1 MMQIVEYI
9 MTKPNILLIVV
20 DSLRSDKCY
29 SQKKSSVTPTIDM
42 LIKNGVYF
50 EQAISSAA
58 STILS
63 IGSLLTGLYPF
74 RIGLGGTAYQKL
86 DPKITNLV
94 KILKGNEYTTY
105 ATAPSVA
112 DDFGLICDFQN
123 PDSSY
128 DNYFS
133 LFSGLG
139 EEILDKI
146 KNKKLKAPWFF
157 YIHLFD
163 LHTPVIVPSH
173 FNDKKY
179 GTSQYERMIS
189 AIDDWLSQILEYI
202 DTKNT
207 IIILTADHG
216 EYVPVLNTK
225 NGLIS
230 LESSDTE
237 KNLWKLG
244 NKIPKDLFPIKRK
257 MGSLIRSSRNKLKSS
272 KINNENLSAYEKRV
286 LFDSRMSTGH
296 RMFDDLL
303 RIPLILTGPKIPSNV
318 LIPNMIRQ
326 VDIFPTILNLI
337 SMPTPN
343 DIDGKNLIPLIED
356 QDTEELISHIESPP
370 LIGNPSMKYIGIRTS
385 KYKFIQ
391 NIHDDKKSYE
401 LYNLQNDPLEEKNIA
416 STNNEQIEQ
425 LKKSLQIIRSKKAL
439 NQNVEYD
446 DDEKRRIEKVLK
458 KLGYT

>member
-1 MMQIVEYI
+1 MQ
-9 MTKPNILLIVV
+9 KPNILLIVI
-20 DSLRSDKCY
+20 DSLRSDKCFGA
-29 SQKKSSVTPTIDM
+29 KKSSITPTIDN
-42 LIKNGVYF
+42 LIQNGAYF

-74 RIGLGGTAYQKL
+74 RIGLGGSTYQKF

-94 KILKGNEYTTY
+94 KILKNNGYTAY

-112 DDFGLICDFQN
+112 DDFGLVCDFQN

-139 EEILDKI
+139 DEILDKI
-146 KNKKLKAPWFF
+146 KNKKLKDPWFF
-157 YIHLFD
+157 YIHVSD
-163 LHTPVIVPSH
+163 LHSPVIVPPR

-179 GTSQYERMIS
+179 GISQYERMVS
-189 AIDDWLSQILEYI
+189 AIDDWLSQILGHI

-207 IIILTADHG
+207 IVILTADHG

-244 NKIPKDLFPIKRK
+244 NKIPKNLFPIKRK
-257 MGSLIRSSRNKLKSS
+257 MGSLIRSSRKKLKSS
-272 KINNENLSAYEKRV
+272 KINDENLSVYEKRV
-286 LFDSRMSTGH
+286 LFNSRMSTGH

-303 RIPLILTGPKIPSNV
+303 RVPLILTGPKIPNNV
-318 LIPNMIRQ
+318 LITNMIRQ
-326 VDIFPTILNLI
+326 VDIFPTILDLI
-337 SMPTPN
+337 SIPVPN
-343 DIDGKNLIPLIED
+343 DIDGKNLLPLIEG
-356 QDTEELISHIESPP
+356 QDTEELISYIESPP
-370 LIGNPSMKYIGIRTS
+370 LVENPSMKYIGIRTS

-391 NIHDDKKSYE
+391 NIHDDKQSYE
-401 LYNLQNDPLEEKNIA
+401 LYNLQNDPLEEKNITTT
-416 STNNEQIEQ
+416 SSKQIEQ
-425 LKKSLQIIRSKKAL
+425 LKKSLHTIRNKKSL
-439 NQNVEYD
+439 SHNVEYD
-446 DDEKRRIEKVLK
+446 DNEKRRIKNVLK
-458 KLGYT
+458 KLGYV

>member
-1 MMQIVEYI
+1 VQ
-9 MTKPNILLIVV
+9 KPNILLIVI
-20 DSLRSDKCY
+20 DSLRSDKCFGA
-29 SQKKSSVTPTIDM
+29 KKSSITPTIDN
-42 LIKNGVYF
+42 LIQNGAYF

-74 RIGLGGTAYQKL
+74 RIGLGGPAYQKF

-94 KILKGNEYTTY
+94 KILNDNGYTTY
-105 ATAPSVA
+105 ATAPEIA

-139 EEILDKI
+139 DEILDKI
-146 KNKKLKAPWFF
+146 KNKKLKDPWFF
-157 YIHLFD
+157 YIHVSD
-163 LHTPVIVPSH
+163 LHSPVIVPPR

-179 GTSQYERMIS
+179 GRSQYERMVS
-189 AIDDWLSQILEYI
+189 AIDDWLSQILGHI

-207 IIILTADHG
+207 TIALTADHG

-244 NKIPKDLFPIKRK
+244 NKIPKNLFPVKRK

-272 KINNENLSAYEKRV
+272 KINDKNLSVYEKRV
-286 LFDSRMSTGH
+286 LFDSRMSVGH

-303 RIPLILTGPKIPSNV
+303 RIPLILTGPKIPNNV
-318 LIPNMIRQ
+318 LISNMVRQ
-326 VDIFPTILNLI
+326 VDIFPTILDLI
-337 SMPTPN
+337 SIPVPN
-343 DIDGKNLIPLIED
+343 DIDGKNLLPLIEG
-356 QDTEELISHIESPP
+356 QDTEELISYIESPP
-370 LIGNPSMKYIGIRTS
+370 LVENPSMKYIGIRTS

-391 NIHDDKKSYE
+391 NIHGDKQSYE
-401 LYNLQNDPLEEKNIA
+401 LYNLQNDPLEEKNIITT
-416 STNNEQIEQ
+416 SSKQIEQ
-425 LKKSLQIIRSKKAL
+425 LKKSLHTIRNKKSL
-439 NQNVEYD
+439 SQNVEYD
-446 DDEKRRIEKVLK
+446 DNEKRKIENVLK
-458 KLGYT
+458 KLGYV

>member
-1 MMQIVEYI
+1 MQ
-9 MTKPNILLIVV
+9 KPNILLIVI
-20 DSLRSDKCY
+20 DSLRSDKCFGA
-29 SQKKSSVTPTIDM
+29 KKSSITPTIDN
-42 LIKNGVYF
+42 LIQNGAYF

-74 RIGLGGTAYQKL
+74 RIGLGGPAYQKF

-94 KILKGNEYTTY
+94 KILNDNGYTTY
-105 ATAPSVA
+105 ATAPEIA

-139 EEILDKI
+139 DEILDKF
-146 KNKKLKAPWFF
+146 KNKKLKDPWFF

-163 LHTPVIVPSH
+163 LHTPVIVPPH

-179 GTSQYERMIS
+179 GRSQYERMVS
-189 AIDDWLSQILEYI
+189 AIDDWLSQILGHI

-207 IIILTADHG
+207 TIILTADHG

-244 NKIPKDLFPIKRK
+244 NKIPKNLFPVKRK
-257 MGSLIRSSRNKLKSS
+257 IGSLIRSSRNKLKSS
-272 KINNENLSAYEKRV
+272 KINDKNLSVYEKRV
-286 LFDSRMSTGH
+286 LFDSRMSVGH

-303 RIPLILTGPKIPSNV
+303 RIPLILTGPKIPNNV
-318 LIPNMIRQ
+318 LISNMIRQ
-326 VDIFPTILNLI
+326 VDIFPTILDLI
-337 SMPTPN
+337 SIPVPN
-343 DIDGKNLIPLIED
+343 DIDGKNLLPLIEG
-356 QDTEELISHIESPP
+356 QDTEELISYIESPP
-370 LIGNPSMKYIGIRTS
+370 LVENPSMKYIGIRTS

-391 NIHDDKKSYE
+391 NIHDDKQSYE
-401 LYNLQNDPLEEKNIA
+401 LYDLQNDPLEEKNIITT
-416 STNNEQIEQ
+416 SSKQIKQ
-425 LKKSLQIIRSKKAL
+425 LKKSLRTIRNKKSL
-439 NQNVEYD
+439 SQNVEYD
-446 DDEKRRIEKVLK
+446 DNEKRKIENVLK
-458 KLGYT
+458 KLGYV

>member
-1 MMQIVEYI
+1 MQ
-9 MTKPNILLIVV
+9 KPNILLIVI
-20 DSLRSDKCY
+20 DSLRSDKCFGA
-29 SQKKSSVTPTIDM
+29 KKSSITPTIDN
-42 LIKNGVYF
+42 LIQNGAYF

-74 RIGLGGTAYQKL
+74 RIGLGGPAYQKF

-94 KILKGNEYTTY
+94 KILNDNGYTTY
-105 ATAPSVA
+105 ATAPEIA

-139 EEILDKI
+139 DEILDKF
-146 KNKKLKAPWFF
+146 KNKKLKDPWFF
-157 YIHLFD
+157 YIHVSD
-163 LHTPVIVPSH
+163 LHSPVIVPPR

-179 GTSQYERMIS
+179 GISQYERMVS
-189 AIDDWLSQILEYI
+189 AIDDWLSQILGHI

-207 IIILTADHG
+207 TIVLTADHG

-237 KNLWKLG
+237 KNLWKFG
-244 NKIPKDLFPIKRK
+244 NKIPKNLFPVKRK
-257 MGSLIRSSRNKLKSS
+257 IGSLIRSSRNKLKSS
-272 KINNENLSAYEKRV
+272 KINDKNLSVYEKRV
-286 LFDSRMSTGH
+286 LFDSRMSVGH

-303 RIPLILTGPKIPSNV
+303 RIPLILTGPKIPNNV
-318 LIPNMIRQ
+318 LISNMIRQ

-337 SMPTPN
+337 SIPVPN
-343 DIDGKNLIPLIED
+343 DIDGKNLLPLIEG
-356 QDTEELISHIESPP
+356 QDTEELISYIESPP
-370 LIGNPSMKYIGIRTS
+370 LVENPSMKYIGIRTS

-391 NIHDDKKSYE
+391 NIHDDKQSYE
-401 LYNLQNDPLEEKNIA
+401 LYDLQNDPMEEKNIITT
-416 STNNEQIEQ
+416 SSKQIEQ
-425 LKKSLQIIRSKKAL
+425 LKKSLRTMRNKKSL
-439 NQNVEYD
+439 SQNVEFND
-446 DDEKRRIEKVLK
+446 NEKRRVENVLK
-458 KLGYT
+458 KLGYMKKDDML

>member
-1 MMQIVEYI
+1 MQ
-9 MTKPNILLIVV
+9 KPNILLIVI
-20 DSLRSDKCY
+20 DSLRSDKCFGA
-29 SQKKSSVTPTIDM
+29 KKSSITPTIDN
-42 LIKNGVYF
+42 LIQNGAYF

-74 RIGLGGTAYQKL
+74 RIGLGGSTYQKF

-94 KILKGNEYTTY
+94 KILKNNGYTAY

-112 DDFGLICDFQN
+112 DDFGLVCDFQN

-139 EEILDKI
+139 DEILDKI
-146 KNKKLKAPWFF
+146 KNKKLKDPWFF
-157 YIHLFD
+157 YMHLFD
-163 LHTPVIVPSH
+163 LHTPVIVPPH

-179 GTSQYERMIS
+179 GTSQYERMVS
-189 AIDDWLSQILEYI
+189 AIDDWLSQILGHI

-207 IIILTADHG
+207 IVILTADHG

-244 NKIPKDLFPIKRK
+244 NKIPKNLFPIKRK
-257 MGSLIRSSRNKLKSS
+257 MGSLIRSSRKKLKSS
-272 KINNENLSAYEKRV
+272 KINDENLSVYEKRV
-286 LFDSRMSTGH
+286 LFNSRMSTGH

-303 RIPLILTGPKIPSNV
+303 RVPLILTGPKIPNNV
-318 LIPNMIRQ
+318 LITNMIRQ
-326 VDIFPTILNLI
+326 VDIFPTILDLI
-337 SMPTPN
+337 SIPVPN
-343 DIDGKNLIPLIED
+343 DIDGKNLLPLIEG
-356 QDTEELISHIESPP
+356 QDTEELISYIESPP
-370 LIGNPSMKYIGIRTS
+370 LVENPSMKYIGIRTS

-391 NIHDDKKSYE
+391 NIHGDKQSYE
-401 LYNLQNDPLEEKNIA
+401 LYNLQNDPLEEKNIITT
-416 STNNEQIEQ
+416 SSKQIEQ
-425 LKKSLQIIRSKKAL
+425 LKKSLHTIRNKKSL
-439 NQNVEYD
+439 SQNVEYD
-446 DDEKRRIEKVLK
+446 DNEKRKIENVLK
-458 KLGYT
+458 KLGYV

>member
-1 MMQIVEYI
+1 VQ
-9 MTKPNILLIVV
+9 KPNILLIVI
-20 DSLRSDKCY
+20 DSLRSDKCFGA
-29 SQKKSSVTPTIDM
+29 KKSSITPTIDN
-42 LIKNGVYF
+42 LIQNGAYF

-74 RIGLGGTAYQKL
+74 RIGLGGSTYQKF

-94 KILKGNEYTTY
+94 KILKNNGYTAY

-112 DDFGLICDFQN
+112 DDFGLVCDFQN

-139 EEILDKI
+139 DEILDKI
-146 KNKKLKAPWFF
+146 KNKKLKDPWFF
-157 YIHLFD
+157 YIHVSD
-163 LHTPVIVPSH
+163 LHSPVIVPPR

-179 GTSQYERMIS
+179 GISQYERMVS
-189 AIDDWLSQILEYI
+189 AIDDWLSQILGYI

-207 IIILTADHG
+207 TIILTADHG

-244 NKIPKDLFPIKRK
+244 NKIPKNLFPVKRK
-257 MGSLIRSSRNKLKSS
+257 IGSLIRSSRNKLKSS
-272 KINNENLSAYEKRV
+272 KINDKNLSVYEKRV
-286 LFDSRMSTGH
+286 LFDSRMSVGH

-303 RIPLILTGPKIPSNV
+303 RIPLILTGPKIPNNV
-318 LIPNMIRQ
+318 LISNMIRQ
-326 VDIFPTILNLI
+326 VDIFPTILDLI
-337 SMPTPN
+337 SIPVPN
-343 DIDGKNLIPLIED
+343 DIDGKNLLPLIEG

-370 LIGNPSMKYIGIRTS
+370 PLVENPSMKYIGIRTS

-391 NIHDDKKSYE
+391 NIHDDKQSYE
-401 LYNLQNDPLEEKNIA
+401 LYDLQNDPMEEKNIITT
-416 STNNEQIEQ
+416 SSKQIEQ
-425 LKKSLQIIRSKKAL
+425 LKKSLRTMRNKKSL
-439 NQNVEYD
+439 SQNVEFD
-446 DDEKRRIEKVLK
+446 DNEKRRVENVLK
-458 KLGYT
+458 KLGYMKKDDML

>member
-1 MMQIVEYI
+1 MQ
-9 MTKPNILLIVV
+9 KPNILLIVI
-20 DSLRSDKCY
+20 DSLRSDKCFGA
-29 SQKKSSVTPTIDM
+29 KKSSITPTIDN
-42 LIKNGVYF
+42 LIQNGAYF

-74 RIGLGGTAYQKL
+74 RIGLGGPTYQKF
-86 DPKITNLV
+86 DPKNTNLV
-94 KILKGNEYTTY
+94 KILNDNGYTTY
-105 ATAPSVA
+105 ATAPEIA

-139 EEILDKI
+139 DEILDKI
-146 KNKKLKAPWFF
+146 KNKKLKDPWFF

-163 LHTPVIVPSH
+163 LHTPVIVPPH

-179 GTSQYERMIS
+179 GTSQYERMVS
-189 AIDDWLSQILEYI
+189 AIDDWLSQMLGHI

-244 NKIPKDLFPIKRK
+244 NKIPKNLFPVKRK
-257 MGSLIRSSRNKLKSS
+257 MGSLIRSSRKKLKSS
-272 KINNENLSAYEKRV
+272 KINDENLSVYEKRV

-303 RIPLILTGPKIPSNV
+303 RIPLILTGPKIPNNV
-318 LIPNMIRQ
+318 LITNMIRQ

-337 SMPTPN
+337 SISIPN
-343 DIDGKNLIPLIED
+343 DIDGKNLLPLIEGK
-356 QDTEELISHIESPP
+356 DTEELISYIESPP
-370 LIGNPSMKYIGIRTS
+370 LVENPSRKYIGIRTS

-391 NIHDDKKSYE
+391 NIHDDKQSYE
-401 LYNLQNDPLEEKNIA
+401 LYNLQNDPLEEKNIITT
-416 STNNEQIEQ
+416 SSKQIEQ
-425 LKKSLQIIRSKKAL
+425 LKKSLRTIRNKKSL
-439 NQNVEYD
+439 SQNVEYD
-446 DDEKRRIEKVLK
+446 DNEKRRIENVLK
-458 KLGYT
+458 KLGYV

>member
-1 MMQIVEYI
+1 VQ
-9 MTKPNILLIVV
+9 KPNILLIVI
-20 DSLRSDKCY
+20 DSLRSDKCFGA
-29 SQKKSSVTPTIDM
+29 KKSSITPTIDN
-42 LIKNGVYF
+42 LIQNGAYF

-74 RIGLGGTAYQKL
+74 RIGLGGPAYQKF

-94 KILKGNEYTTY
+94 KILNDNGYTTY
-105 ATAPSVA
+105 ATAPEIA

-139 EEILDKI
+139 DEILDKF
-146 KNKKLKAPWFF
+146 KNKKLKDPWFF

-163 LHTPVIVPSH
+163 LHTPVIVPPH

-179 GTSQYERMIS
+179 GRSQYERMVS
-189 AIDDWLSQILEYI
+189 AIDDWLSQILGHI

-207 IIILTADHG
+207 TIVLTADHG

-244 NKIPKDLFPIKRK
+244 NKIPKNLFPVKRK
-257 MGSLIRSSRNKLKSS
+257 MGSLLRSSRNKLKSS
-272 KINNENLSAYEKRV
+272 KINDGNLSVYEKRV

-303 RIPLILTGPKIPSNV
+303 RIPLILTGPKIPNNV
-318 LIPNMIRQ
+318 LITNMIRQ

-337 SMPTPN
+337 SIPVPN
-343 DIDGKNLIPLIED
+343 DIDGKNLLPLIEG
-356 QDTEELISHIESPP
+356 QDTEELISYIESPP
-370 LIGNPSMKYIGIRTS
+370 LVENPSMKYIGIRTS

-391 NIHDDKKSYE
+391 NIHGDKQSYE
-401 LYNLQNDPLEEKNIA
+401 LYNLQNDPLEEKNIITT
-416 STNNEQIEQ
+416 SSKQIEQ
-425 LKKSLQIIRSKKAL
+425 LKKSLHTIRNKKSL
-439 NQNVEYD
+439 SQNVEYD
-446 DDEKRRIEKVLK
+446 DNEKRKIENVLK
-458 KLGYT
+458 KLGYV

>member
-1 MMQIVEYI
+1 MQ
-9 MTKPNILLIVV
+9 KPNILLIVI
-20 DSLRSDKCY
+20 DSLRSDKCFGA
-29 SQKKSSVTPTIDM
+29 KKSSITPTIDN
-42 LIKNGVYF
+42 LIQNGAYF

-63 IGSLLTGLYPF
+63 IGSLLTGSYPF
-74 RIGLGGTAYQKL
+74 RIGLGGSTYQKF

-94 KILKGNEYTTY
+94 KILKNNGYTAY

-112 DDFGLICDFQN
+112 DDFGLVCDFQN

-139 EEILDKI
+139 DEILDKI
-146 KNKKLKAPWFF
+146 KNKKLKDPWLF
-157 YIHLFD
+157 YIHVSD
-163 LHTPVIVPSH
+163 LHSPVIVPPR

-179 GTSQYERMIS
+179 GISQYERMVS
-189 AIDDWLSQILEYI
+189 AIDDWLSQILGHI

-207 IIILTADHG
+207 IVILTADHG

-244 NKIPKDLFPIKRK
+244 NKIPKNLFPIKRK
-257 MGSLIRSSRNKLKSS
+257 MGSLIRSSRKKLKSS
-272 KINNENLSAYEKRV
+272 KINDENLSVYEKRV
-286 LFDSRMSTGH
+286 LFNSRMSTGH

-303 RIPLILTGPKIPSNV
+303 RVPLILTGPKIPNNV
-318 LIPNMIRQ
+318 LITNMIRQ
-326 VDIFPTILNLI
+326 VDIFPTILDLI
-337 SMPTPN
+337 SIPVPN
-343 DIDGKNLIPLIED
+343 DIDGKNLLPLIEG
-356 QDTEELISHIESPP
+356 QDTEELISYIESPP
-370 LIGNPSMKYIGIRTS
+370 LVENPSMKYIGIRTS

-391 NIHDDKKSYE
+391 NIHDDKQSYE
-401 LYNLQNDPLEEKNIA
+401 LYNLQKDPLEEKNITTT
-416 STNNEQIEQ
+416 SSKQIEQ
-425 LKKSLQIIRSKKAL
+425 LKKSLHTIRNKKSL
-439 NQNVEYD
+439 SHNVEYD
-446 DDEKRRIEKVLK
+446 DNEKRRIKNVLK
-458 KLGYT
+458 KLGYV

>member
-1 MMQIVEYI
+1 VQ
-9 MTKPNILLIVV
+9 KPNILLIVI
-20 DSLRSDKCY
+20 DSLRSDKCFGA
-29 SQKKSSVTPTIDM
+29 KKSSITPTIDN
-42 LIKNGVYF
+42 LIQNGAYF

-74 RIGLGGTAYQKL
+74 RIGLGGPSYQKF

-94 KILKGNEYTTY
+94 KILNDNGYTTY
-105 ATAPSVA
+105 ATAPEIA

-139 EEILDKI
+139 DEILGKI
-146 KNKKLKAPWFF
+146 KNKELKDPWFF

-163 LHTPVIVPSH
+163 LHTPVIVPPH

-179 GTSQYERMIS
+179 GRSQYERMVS
-189 AIDDWLSQILEYI
+189 AIDDWLSQILEHI

-207 IIILTADHG
+207 TIILTADHG

-244 NKIPKDLFPIKRK
+244 NKIPKNLFPVKRK

-272 KINNENLSAYEKRV
+272 KINDGNLSVYEKRV

-303 RIPLILTGPKIPSNV
+303 RIPLILTGPKIPNNV
-318 LIPNMIRQ
+318 LITNMIRQ
-326 VDIFPTILNLI
+326 VDIFPTILDLI
-337 SMPTPN
+337 SIPAPN
-343 DIDGKNLIPLIED
+343 DIDGKNLLPLIEG
-356 QDTEELISHIESPP
+356 QDTEELISYIESPP
-370 LIGNPSMKYIGIRTS
+370 LVENPSMKYIGIRTP

-391 NIHDDKKSYE
+391 NINDDKQSYE
-401 LYNLQNDPLEEKNIA
+401 LYNLQNDPLEEKNIITTG
-416 STNNEQIEQ
+416 SKQIEQ
-425 LKKSLQIIRSKKAL
+425 LKKSLRTIRNKKSLSK
-439 NQNVEYD
+439 NVEYD
-446 DDEKRRIEKVLK
+446 DNEKRKIENVLK
-458 KLGYT
+458 KLGYV

>member
-1 MMQIVEYI
+1 MQ
-9 MTKPNILLIVV
+9 KPNILLIVV
-20 DSLRSDKCY
+20 DSLRSDKCFGA
-29 SQKKSSVTPTIDM
+29 KKSSITPTIDN
-42 LIKNGVYF
+42 LIQNGAYF

-63 IGSLLTGLYPF
+63 IGSLLTGSYPF
-74 RIGLGGTAYQKL
+74 RIGLGGPAYQKF

-94 KILKGNEYTTY
+94 KILKDNGYTTY

-139 EEILDKI
+139 DEILDKI
-146 KNKKLKAPWFF
+146 KNKKLKDPWFF
-157 YIHLFD
+157 YMHLFD
-163 LHTPVIVPSH
+163 LHTPVIVPPH

-179 GTSQYERMIS
+179 GTSQYERMVS
-189 AIDDWLSQILEYI
+189 AIDDWLSQILGHI

-207 IIILTADHG
+207 IVILTADHG

-244 NKIPKDLFPIKRK
+244 NKIPKNLFPIKRK
-257 MGSLIRSSRNKLKSS
+257 MGSLIRSSRKKLKSS
-272 KINNENLSAYEKRV
+272 KINDENLSVYEKRV
-286 LFDSRMSTGH
+286 LFNSRMSTGH

-303 RIPLILTGPKIPSNV
+303 RVPLILTGPKIPNNV
-318 LIPNMIRQ
+318 LITNMIRQ
-326 VDIFPTILNLI
+326 VDIFPTILDLI
-337 SMPTPN
+337 SIPVPN
-343 DIDGKNLIPLIED
+343 DIDGKNLLPLIEG
-356 QDTEELISHIESPP
+356 QDTEELISYIESPP
-370 LIGNPSMKYIGIRTS
+370 LVENPSMKYIGIRTS

-391 NIHDDKKSYE
+391 NIHDDKQSYE
-401 LYNLQNDPLEEKNIA
+401 LYNLQKDPLEEKNITTT
-416 STNNEQIEQ
+416 SSKQIEQ
-425 LKKSLQIIRSKKAL
+425 LKKSLHTIRNKKSL
-439 NQNVEYD
+439 SHNVEYD
-446 DDEKRRIEKVLK
+446 DNEKRRIKNVLK
-458 KLGYT
+458 KLGYV

>member
-1 MMQIVEYI
+1 MR
-9 MTKPNILLIVV
+9 KPNILLIVI
-20 DSLRSDKCY
+20 DSLRSDKCFGA
-29 SQKKSSVTPTIDM
+29 KKSSITPTIDN
-42 LIKNGVYF
+42 LIQNGAYF

-63 IGSLLTGLYPF
+63 IGSLLTGSYPF
-74 RIGLGGTAYQKL
+74 RIGLGGPAYQKF

-94 KILKGNEYTTY
+94 KILNDNGYTTY
-105 ATAPSVA
+105 ATAPEIA

-123 PDSSY
+123 PDPSY

-139 EEILDKI
+139 DEILDKI
-146 KNKKLKAPWFF
+146 KNKKLKDPWFF

-163 LHTPVIVPSH
+163 LHTPVIVPPH

-179 GTSQYERMIS
+179 GKSQYERMVS
-189 AIDDWLSQILEYI
+189 AIDDWLSQILGYI

-207 IIILTADHG
+207 TIILTADHG

-244 NKIPKDLFPIKRK
+244 NKIPKNLFPVKRK

-272 KINNENLSAYEKRV
+272 KINDGNLSVYEKRV

-303 RIPLILTGPKIPSNV
+303 RIPLILTGPKIPNNV
-318 LIPNMIRQ
+318 LITNMIRQ
-326 VDIFPTILNLI
+326 VDIFPTILDLI
-337 SMPTPN
+337 SIPAPN
-343 DIDGKNLIPLIED
+343 DIDGKNLLPLIEG
-356 QDTEELISHIESPP
+356 QDTEELISYIESPP
-370 LIGNPSMKYIGIRTS
+370 LVENPSMKYIGIRTS

-391 NIHDDKKSYE
+391 NIHDDKQSYE
-401 LYNLQNDPLEEKNIA
+401 LYNLQNDPLEEKNIITT
-416 STNNEQIEQ
+416 SSKQIEQ
-425 LKKSLQIIRSKKAL
+425 LKKSLRTIRNKKSL
-439 NQNVEYD
+439 SHNVEYD
-446 DDEKRRIEKVLK
+446 DNEKRRIKNVLK
-458 KLGYT
+458 KLGYV

>member
-1 MMQIVEYI
+1 MQ
-9 MTKPNILLIVV
+9 KPNILLIVI
-20 DSLRSDKCY
+20 DSLRSDKCFGA
-29 SQKKSSVTPTIDM
+29 KKSSITPTIDN
-42 LIKNGVYF
+42 LIQNGAYF

-63 IGSLLTGLYPF
+63 IGSLLTGSYPF
-74 RIGLGGTAYQKL
+74 RIGLGGPAYQKF

-94 KILKGNEYTTY
+94 KILKDNGYTTY

-139 EEILDKI
+139 DEILDKI
-146 KNKKLKAPWFF
+146 KNKKLKDPWFF

-163 LHTPVIVPSH
+163 LHTPVIVPPH

-179 GTSQYERMIS
+179 GTSQYERMVS
-189 AIDDWLSQILEYI
+189 AIDDWLSQILGYI

-237 KNLWKLG
+237 KSLWKLG
-244 NKIPKDLFPIKRK
+244 NKIPKNLFPVKRK
-257 MGSLIRSSRNKLKSS
+257 MGSLIRSSRKKLKSS
-272 KINNENLSAYEKRV
+272 KINDENLSVYEKRV
-286 LFDSRMSTGH
+286 LFNSRMSTGH

-303 RIPLILTGPKIPSNV
+303 RVPLILTGPKIPNNV
-318 LIPNMIRQ
+318 LITNMIRQ
-326 VDIFPTILNLI
+326 VDIFPTILDLI
-337 SMPTPN
+337 SIPVPN
-343 DIDGKNLIPLIED
+343 DIDGKNLLPLIEG
-356 QDTEELISHIESPP
+356 QDTEELISYIESPP
-370 LIGNPSMKYIGIRTS
+370 LVENPSMKYIGIRTS

-391 NIHDDKKSYE
+391 NIHDDKQSYE
-401 LYNLQNDPLEEKNIA
+401 LYNLQNDPLEEKNITTT
-416 STNNEQIEQ
+416 SSKQIEQ
-425 LKKSLQIIRSKKAL
+425 LKKSLHTIRNKKSL
-439 NQNVEYD
+439 SHNVEYD
-446 DDEKRRIEKVLK
+446 DNEKRRIKNVLK
-458 KLGYT
+458 KLGYV

>member
-1 MMQIVEYI
+1 MQ
-9 MTKPNILLIVV
+9 KPNILLIVI
-20 DSLRSDKCY
+20 DSLRSDKCFGA
-29 SQKKSSVTPTIDM
+29 KKSSITPTIDN
-42 LIKNGVYF
+42 LIQNGAYF

-74 RIGLGGTAYQKL
+74 RIGLGGPTYQKF

-94 KILKGNEYTTY
+94 KILNDNGYTTY
-105 ATAPSVA
+105 ATAPEIA

-139 EEILDKI
+139 DEILDKI
-146 KNKKLKAPWFF
+146 KNKKLKDPWFF

-163 LHTPVIVPSH
+163 LHTPVIVPPH

-179 GTSQYERMIS
+179 GTSQYERMVS
-189 AIDDWLSQILEYI
+189 AIDDWLSQMLGHI

-244 NKIPKDLFPIKRK
+244 NKIPKNLFPVKRK
-257 MGSLIRSSRNKLKSS
+257 MGSLIRSSRKKLKSS
-272 KINNENLSAYEKRV
+272 KINDENLSVYEKRV

-303 RIPLILTGPKIPSNV
+303 RIPLILTGPKIPNNV
-318 LIPNMIRQ
+318 LITNMIRQ

-337 SMPTPN
+337 SISIPN
-343 DIDGKNLIPLIED
+343 DIDGKNLLPLIEGK
-356 QDTEELISHIESPP
+356 DTEELISYIESPP
-370 LIGNPSMKYIGIRTS
+370 LVENPSRKYIGIRTS

-391 NIHDDKKSYE
+391 NIHDDKQSYE
-401 LYNLQNDPLEEKNIA
+401 LYNLQNDPLEEKNIITT
-416 STNNEQIEQ
+416 SSKQIEQ
-425 LKKSLQIIRSKKAL
+425 LKKSLRTIRNKKSL
-439 NQNVEYD
+439 SQNVEYD
-446 DDEKRRIEKVLK
+446 DNEKRRIENVLK
-458 KLGYT
+458 KLGYV

>member
-1 MMQIVEYI
+1 MR
-9 MTKPNILLIVV
+9 KPNILLIVI
-20 DSLRSDKCY
+20 DSLRSDKCFGA
-29 SQKKSSVTPTIDM
+29 KKSSITPTIDN
-42 LIKNGVYF
+42 LIQNGAYF

-74 RIGLGGTAYQKL
+74 RIGLGGPAYQKF

-94 KILKGNEYTTY
+94 KILNDNGYTTY
-105 ATAPSVA
+105 ATAPEIA

-139 EEILDKI
+139 DEILDKI
-146 KNKKLKAPWFF
+146 KNKKLKDPWFF

-163 LHTPVIVPSH
+163 LHTPVIVPPH

-179 GTSQYERMIS
+179 GKSQYERMVS
-189 AIDDWLSQILEYI
+189 AIDDWLSQILGHI

-207 IIILTADHG
+207 TIILTADHG
-216 EYVPVLNTK
+216 EYVPVLDTK

-244 NKIPKDLFPIKRK
+244 NKIPKNLFPVKRK
-257 MGSLIRSSRNKLKSS
+257 MGSLIRSSRTKLKSS
-272 KINNENLSAYEKRV
+272 KINDGNLSVYEKRV

-303 RIPLILTGPKIPSNV
+303 RIPLILTGPKIPNNV
-318 LIPNMIRQ
+318 LITNMIRQ
-326 VDIFPTILNLI
+326 VDIFPTILDLI
-337 SMPTPN
+337 SIPVPK
-343 DIDGKNLIPLIED
+343 DIDGKNLLPLIEG
-356 QDTEELISHIESPP
+356 QDTEELISYIESPP
-370 LIGNPSMKYIGIRTS
+370 LVENPSMKYIGIRTS

-391 NIHDDKKSYE
+391 NIHDDKQSYE
-401 LYNLQNDPLEEKNIA
+401 LYNLQNDPLEEKNIITT
-416 STNNEQIEQ
+416 SSKQIEQ
-425 LKKSLQIIRSKKAL
+425 LKKSLRTIRNKKSL
-439 NQNVEYD
+439 SQNVEYD
-446 DDEKRRIEKVLK
+446 DSEKRKIENVLK
-458 KLGYT
+458 KLGYV

>member
-1 MMQIVEYI
+1 MQ
-9 MTKPNILLIVV
+9 KPNILLIVI
-20 DSLRSDKCY
+20 DSLRSDKCFGA
-29 SQKKSSVTPTIDM
+29 KKSSITPTIDN
-42 LIKNGVYF
+42 LIQNGAYF

-63 IGSLLTGLYPF
+63 IGSLLTGSYPF
-74 RIGLGGTAYQKL
+74 RIGLGGPAYQKF

-94 KILKGNEYTTY
+94 KILKDNGYTTY

-139 EEILDKI
+139 DEILDKI
-146 KNKKLKAPWFF
+146 KNKKLKDPWFF
-157 YIHLFD
+157 YIHVSD
-163 LHTPVIVPSH
+163 LHSPVIVPPR

-179 GTSQYERMIS
+179 GISQYERMVS
-189 AIDDWLSQILEYI
+189 AIDDWLSQILGHI

-207 IIILTADHG
+207 IVILTADHG

-244 NKIPKDLFPIKRK
+244 NKIPKNLFPIKRK
-257 MGSLIRSSRNKLKSS
+257 MGSLIRSSRKKLKSS
-272 KINNENLSAYEKRV
+272 KINDENLSVYEKRV
-286 LFDSRMSTGH
+286 LFNSRMSTGH

-303 RIPLILTGPKIPSNV
+303 RVPLILTGPKIPNNV
-318 LIPNMIRQ
+318 LITNMIRQ
-326 VDIFPTILNLI
+326 VDIFPTILDLI
-337 SMPTPN
+337 SIPVPN
-343 DIDGKNLIPLIED
+343 DIDGKNLLPLIEG
-356 QDTEELISHIESPP
+356 QDTEELISYIESPP
-370 LIGNPSMKYIGIRTS
+370 LVENPSMKYIGIRTS

-391 NIHDDKKSYE
+391 NIHDDKQSYE
-401 LYNLQNDPLEEKNIA
+401 LYNLQNDPLEEKNIITT
-416 STNNEQIEQ
+416 SSKQIEQ
-425 LKKSLQIIRSKKAL
+425 LKKSLHTIRNKKSL
-439 NQNVEYD
+439 SHNVEYD
-446 DDEKRRIEKVLK
+446 DNEKRRIKNVLK
-458 KLGYT
+458 KLGYV

>member
-1 MMQIVEYI
+1 MQ
-9 MTKPNILLIVV
+9 KPNILLIVI
-20 DSLRSDKCY
+20 DSLRSDKCFGA
-29 SQKKSSVTPTIDM
+29 KKSSITPTIDN
-42 LIKNGVYF
+42 LIQNGAYF

-63 IGSLLTGLYPF
+63 IGSLFTGLYPF
-74 RIGLGGTAYQKL
+74 RIGLGGPAYQKF

-94 KILKGNEYTTY
+94 KILNDNGYTTY
-105 ATAPSVA
+105 ATAPEIA
-112 DDFGLICDFQN
+112 NDFGLICDFQN

-163 LHTPVIVPSH
+163 LHTPVIVPPH

-179 GTSQYERMIS
+179 GRSQYERMIS
-189 AIDDWLSQILEYI
+189 AIDDWLSQILGHI

-244 NKIPKDLFPIKRK
+244 NKIPKNLFPVKRK
-257 MGSLIRSSRNKLKSS
+257 MGSLIRSSRKKLKSS
-272 KINNENLSAYEKRV
+272 KINNENLSVYEKRV

-303 RIPLILTGPKIPSNV
+303 RIPLILTGPKIPNNV
-318 LIPNMIRQ
+318 LITNMIRQ
-326 VDIFPTILNLI
+326 VDIFPTILELI
-337 SMPTPN
+337 SIPIPN
-343 DIDGKNLIPLIED
+343 DIDGKNLLPLIEG
-356 QDTEELISHIESPP
+356 QDTEELISYIESPP
-370 LIGNPSMKYIGIRTS
+370 LVENPSMKYIGIRTS

-391 NIHDDKKSYE
+391 NIHDDKQSYE
-401 LYNLQNDPLEEKNIA
+401 LYDLQNDPLEEKNIITT
-416 STNNEQIEQ
+416 SSKQIEQ
-425 LKKSLQIIRSKKAL
+425 LKKFLRTIRNKKSLS
-439 NQNVEYD
+439 QNVEFD
-446 DDEKRRIEKVLK
+446 DDEKRRVDNVLK
-458 KLGYT
+458 KMGYIN

>member
-1 MMQIVEYI
+1 MQ
-9 MTKPNILLIVV
+9 KPNILLIVI
-20 DSLRSDKCY
+20 DSLRSDKCFGA
-29 SQKKSSVTPTIDM
+29 KKSSITPTIDN
-42 LIKNGVYF
+42 LIQNGAYF

-74 RIGLGGTAYQKL
+74 RIGLGGPAYQKF

-94 KILKGNEYTTY
+94 KILNDNGYTTY
-105 ATAPSVA
+105 ATAPEIA

-139 EEILDKI
+139 DEILDKF
-146 KNKKLKAPWFF
+146 KNKKLKDPWFF

-163 LHTPVIVPSH
+163 LHTPVIVPPH

-179 GTSQYERMIS
+179 GRSQYERMVS
-189 AIDDWLSQILEYI
+189 AIDDWLSQILGHI

-207 IIILTADHG
+207 TIVLTADHG

-244 NKIPKDLFPIKRK
+244 NKIPKNLFPVKRK
-257 MGSLIRSSRNKLKSS
+257 MGSLLRSSRNKLKSS
-272 KINNENLSAYEKRV
+272 KINDGNLSVYEKRV

-303 RIPLILTGPKIPSNV
+303 RIPLILTGPKIPNNV
-318 LIPNMIRQ
+318 LITNMIRQ

-337 SMPTPN
+337 SIPVPN
-343 DIDGKNLIPLIED
+343 DIDGKNLLPLIEG
-356 QDTEELISHIESPP
+356 QDTEELISYIESPP
-370 LIGNPSMKYIGIRTS
+370 LVENPSMKYIGIRTS

-391 NIHDDKKSYE
+391 NIHDDKQSYE
-401 LYNLQNDPLEEKNIA
+401 LYNLQNDPLEEKNITTT
-416 STNNEQIEQ
+416 SSKQIEQ
-425 LKKSLQIIRSKKAL
+425 LKKSLHTIRNKKSL
-439 NQNVEYD
+439 SHNVEYD
-446 DDEKRRIEKVLK
+446 DNEKRRIKNVLK
-458 KLGYT
+458 KLGYV

>member
-1 MMQIVEYI
+1 MQ
-9 MTKPNILLIVV
+9 KPNILLIVI
-20 DSLRSDKCY
+20 DSLRSDKCFGA
-29 SQKKSSVTPTIDM
+29 KKSSITPTIDN
-42 LIKNGVYF
+42 LIQNGAYF

-74 RIGLGGTAYQKL
+74 RIGLGGPAYQKF

-94 KILKGNEYTTY
+94 KILNDNGYTTY
-105 ATAPSVA
+105 ATAPEIA

-139 EEILDKI
+139 DEILDKF
-146 KNKKLKAPWFF
+146 KNKKLKDPWFF

-163 LHTPVIVPSH
+163 LHTPVIVPPH

-179 GTSQYERMIS
+179 GRSQYERMVS
-189 AIDDWLSQILEYI
+189 AIDDWLSQILGHI

-207 IIILTADHG
+207 TIVLTADHG

-244 NKIPKDLFPIKRK
+244 NKIPKNLFPVKRK
-257 MGSLIRSSRNKLKSS
+257 MGSLLRSSRNKLKSS
-272 KINNENLSAYEKRV
+272 KINDGNLSVYEKRV

-303 RIPLILTGPKIPSNV
+303 RVPLILTGPKIPNNV
-318 LIPNMIRQ
+318 LITNMIRQ
-326 VDIFPTILNLI
+326 VDIFPTILDLI
-337 SMPTPN
+337 SIPVPN
-343 DIDGKNLIPLIED
+343 DIDGKNLLPLIAG
-356 QDTEELISHIESPP
+356 QDTEELISYIESPP
-370 LIGNPSMKYIGIRTS
+370 LVENPSMKYIGIRTS

-391 NIHDDKKSYE
+391 NIHGDKQSYE
-401 LYNLQNDPLEEKNIA
+401 LYNLQNDPLEEKNIITT
-416 STNNEQIEQ
+416 SSKQIEQ
-425 LKKSLQIIRSKKAL
+425 LKKSLHTIRNKKSL
-439 NQNVEYD
+439 SQNVEYD
-446 DDEKRRIEKVLK
+446 DNEKRKIENVLK
-458 KLGYT
+458 KLGYV

>member
-1 MMQIVEYI
+1 VR
-9 MTKPNILLIVV
+9 KPNILLIVI
-20 DSLRSDKCY
+20 DSLRSDKCFGA
-29 SQKKSSVTPTIDM
+29 KKSSITPTIDN
-42 LIKNGVYF
+42 LIQNGAYF

-74 RIGLGGTAYQKL
+74 RIGLGGPAYQKF

-94 KILKGNEYTTY
+94 KILNDNGYTTY
-105 ATAPSVA
+105 ATAPEIA

-139 EEILDKI
+139 DEILDKI
-146 KNKKLKAPWFF
+146 KNKKLKDPWFF

-163 LHTPVIVPSH
+163 LHTPVIVPPH

-179 GTSQYERMIS
+179 GKSQYERMVS
-189 AIDDWLSQILEYI
+189 AIDDWLSQILGHI

-207 IIILTADHG
+207 TIILTADHG
-216 EYVPVLNTK
+216 EYVPVLDTK

-244 NKIPKDLFPIKRK
+244 NKIPKNLFPVKRK
-257 MGSLIRSSRNKLKSS
+257 MGSLIRSSRTKLKSS
-272 KINNENLSAYEKRV
+272 KINDGNLSVYEKRV

-303 RIPLILTGPKIPSNV
+303 RIPLILTGPKIPNNV
-318 LIPNMIRQ
+318 LITNMIRQ
-326 VDIFPTILNLI
+326 VDIFPTILDLI
-337 SMPTPN
+337 SIPVPK
-343 DIDGKNLIPLIED
+343 DIDGKNLLPLIEG
-356 QDTEELISHIESPP
+356 QDTEELISYIESPP
-370 LIGNPSMKYIGIRTS
+370 LVENPSMKYIGIRTS

-391 NIHDDKKSYE
+391 NIHDDKQSYE
-401 LYNLQNDPLEEKNIA
+401 LYNLQNDPLEEKNIITT
-416 STNNEQIEQ
+416 SSKQIEQ
-425 LKKSLQIIRSKKAL
+425 LKKSLRTIRNKKSL
-439 NQNVEYD
+439 SQNVEYD
-446 DDEKRRIEKVLK
+446 DNEKRKIENVLK
-458 KLGYT
+458 KLGYV

>member
-1 MMQIVEYI
+1 MQ
-9 MTKPNILLIVV
+9 KPNILLIVI
-20 DSLRSDKCY
+20 DSLRSDKCFGA
-29 SQKKSSVTPTIDM
+29 KKSSITPTIDN
-42 LIKNGVYF
+42 LIQNGAYF

-74 RIGLGGTAYQKL
+74 RIGLGGSTYQKF

-94 KILKGNEYTTY
+94 KILKNNGYTAY

-112 DDFGLICDFQN
+112 DDFGLVCDFQN

-139 EEILDKI
+139 DEILDKI
-146 KNKKLKAPWFF
+146 KNKKLKDPWFF
-157 YIHLFD
+157 YIHVSD
-163 LHTPVIVPSH
+163 LHSPVIVPPR

-179 GTSQYERMIS
+179 GISQYERMVS
-189 AIDDWLSQILEYI
+189 AIDDWLSQILGYI

-207 IIILTADHG
+207 TIILTADHG

-244 NKIPKDLFPIKRK
+244 NKIPKNLFPVKRK
-257 MGSLIRSSRNKLKSS
+257 IGSLIRSSRNKLKSS
-272 KINNENLSAYEKRV
+272 KINDKNLSVYEKRV
-286 LFDSRMSTGH
+286 LFDSRMSVGH

-303 RIPLILTGPKIPSNV
+303 RIPLILTGPKIPNNV
-318 LIPNMIRQ
+318 LISNMIRQ
-326 VDIFPTILNLI
+326 VDIFPTILDLI
-337 SMPTPN
+337 SIPVPN
-343 DIDGKNLIPLIED
+343 DIDGKNLLPLIEG
-356 QDTEELISHIESPP
+356 QDTEELISYIESPP
-370 LIGNPSMKYIGIRTS
+370 LVENPSMKYIGIRTS

-391 NIHDDKKSYE
+391 NIHDDKQSYE
-401 LYNLQNDPLEEKNIA
+401 LYNLQNDPLEEKNITTT
-416 STNNEQIEQ
+416 SSKQIEQ
-425 LKKSLQIIRSKKAL
+425 LKKSLHTIRNKKSL
-439 NQNVEYD
+439 SQNVEYD
-446 DDEKRRIEKVLK
+446 DNEKRRIENVLK
-458 KLGYT
+458 KLGYV

>member
-1 MMQIVEYI
+1 VQ
-9 MTKPNILLIVV
+9 KPNILLIVI
-20 DSLRSDKCY
+20 DSLRSDKCFGA
-29 SQKKSSVTPTIDM
+29 KKSSITPTIDN
-42 LIKNGVYF
+42 LIQNGAYF

-74 RIGLGGTAYQKL
+74 RIGLGGPTYQKF

-94 KILKGNEYTTY
+94 KILNDNGYTTY
-105 ATAPSVA
+105 ATAPEIA

-139 EEILDKI
+139 DEILDKI
-146 KNKKLKAPWFF
+146 KNKKLKDPWFF

-163 LHTPVIVPSH
+163 LHTPVIVPPH

-179 GTSQYERMIS
+179 GTSQYERMVS
-189 AIDDWLSQILEYI
+189 AIDDWLSQMLGHI

-244 NKIPKDLFPIKRK
+244 NKIPKNLFPVKRK
-257 MGSLIRSSRNKLKSS
+257 MGSLIRSSRKKLKSS
-272 KINNENLSAYEKRV
+272 KINDENLSVYEKRV

-303 RIPLILTGPKIPSNV
+303 RIPLILTGPKIPNNV
-318 LIPNMIRQ
+318 LITNMIRQ

-337 SMPTPN
+337 SISIPN
-343 DIDGKNLIPLIED
+343 DIDGKNLLPLIEGK
-356 QDTEELISHIESPP
+356 DTEELISYIESPP
-370 LIGNPSMKYIGIRTS
+370 LVENPSRKYIGIRTS

-391 NIHDDKKSYE
+391 NIHDDKQSYE
-401 LYNLQNDPLEEKNIA
+401 LYNLQNDPLEEKNIITT
-416 STNNEQIEQ
+416 SSKQIEQ
-425 LKKSLQIIRSKKAL
+425 LKKSLRTIRNKKSL
-439 NQNVEYD
+439 SQNVEYD
-446 DDEKRRIEKVLK
+446 DNEKRRIENVLK
-458 KLGYT
+458 KLGYV

>member
-1 MMQIVEYI
+1 MQ
-9 MTKPNILLIVV
+9 KPNILLIVI
-20 DSLRSDKCY
+20 DSLRSDKCFGA
-29 SQKKSSVTPTIDM
+29 KKSSITPTIDN
-42 LIKNGVYF
+42 LIQNGAYF

-63 IGSLLTGLYPF
+63 IGSLLTGSYPF
-74 RIGLGGTAYQKL
+74 RIGLGGPAYQKF

-94 KILKGNEYTTY
+94 KILKDNGYTTY

-139 EEILDKI
+139 DEILDKI
-146 KNKKLKAPWFF
+146 KNKKLKDPWLF
-157 YIHLFD
+157 YIHVSD
-163 LHTPVIVPSH
+163 LHSPVIVPPR

-179 GTSQYERMIS
+179 GISQYERMVS
-189 AIDDWLSQILEYI
+189 AIDDWLSQILGYI

-207 IIILTADHG
+207 TIILTADHG

-244 NKIPKDLFPIKRK
+244 NKIPKNLFPVKRK
-257 MGSLIRSSRNKLKSS
+257 IGSLIRSSRNKLKSS
-272 KINNENLSAYEKRV
+272 KINDKNLSVYEKRV
-286 LFDSRMSTGH
+286 LFDSRMSVGH

-303 RIPLILTGPKIPSNV
+303 RIPLILTGPKIPNNV
-318 LIPNMIRQ
+318 LISNMVRQ
-326 VDIFPTILNLI
+326 VDIFPTILDLI
-337 SMPTPN
+337 SIPVPN
-343 DIDGKNLIPLIED
+343 DIDGKNLLPLIEG
-356 QDTEELISHIESPP
+356 QDTEELISYIESPP
-370 LIGNPSMKYIGIRTS
+370 LVENPSMKYIGIRTS

-391 NIHDDKKSYE
+391 NIHDDKQSYE
-401 LYNLQNDPLEEKNIA
+401 LYNLQKDPLEEKNITTT
-416 STNNEQIEQ
+416 SSKQIEQ
-425 LKKSLQIIRSKKAL
+425 LKKSLHTIRNKKSL
-439 NQNVEYD
+439 SHNVEYD
-446 DDEKRRIEKVLK
+446 DNEKRRIKNVLK
-458 KLGYT
+458 KLGYV

>member
-1 MMQIVEYI
+1 MQ
-9 MTKPNILLIVV
+9 KPNILLIVI
-20 DSLRSDKCY
+20 DSLRSDKCFGA
-29 SQKKSSVTPTIDM
+29 KKSSITPTIDN
-42 LIKNGVYF
+42 LIQNGAYF

-74 RIGLGGTAYQKL
+74 RIGLGGPAYQKF

-94 KILKGNEYTTY
+94 KILNDNGYTTY
-105 ATAPSVA
+105 ATAPEIA

-139 EEILDKI
+139 DEILDKF
-146 KNKKLKAPWFF
+146 KNKKLKDPWFF

-163 LHTPVIVPSH
+163 LHTPVIVPPH

-179 GTSQYERMIS
+179 GRSQYERMVS
-189 AIDDWLSQILEYI
+189 AIDDWLSQILGHI

-207 IIILTADHG
+207 TIVLTADHG

-244 NKIPKDLFPIKRK
+244 NKIPKNLFPVKRK
-257 MGSLIRSSRNKLKSS
+257 MGSLLRSSRNKLKSS
-272 KINNENLSAYEKRV
+272 KINDGNLSVYEKRV

-303 RIPLILTGPKIPSNV
+303 RIPLILTGPKIPNNV
-318 LIPNMIRQ
+318 LITNMIRQ

-337 SMPTPN
+337 SIPVPN
-343 DIDGKNLIPLIED
+343 DIDGKNLLPLIEG
-356 QDTEELISHIESPP
+356 QDTEELISYIESPP
-370 LIGNPSMKYIGIRTS
+370 LVENPSMKYIGIRTS

-391 NIHDDKKSYE
+391 NIHDDKQSYE
-401 LYNLQNDPLEEKNIA
+401 LYDLQNDPMEEKNIITT
-416 STNNEQIEQ
+416 SSKQIEQ
-425 LKKSLQIIRSKKAL
+425 LKKSLHTIRNKKSL
-439 NQNVEYD
+439 SQNVEYD
-446 DDEKRRIEKVLK
+446 DNEKRKIENVLK
-458 KLGYT
+458 KLGYV

>member
-1 MMQIVEYI
+1 MQ
-9 MTKPNILLIVV
+9 KPNILLIVI
-20 DSLRSDKCY
+20 DSLRSDKCFGA
-29 SQKKSSVTPTIDM
+29 KKSSITPTIDN
-42 LIKNGVYF
+42 LIQNGAYF

-74 RIGLGGTAYQKL
+74 RIGLGGPAYQKF

-94 KILKGNEYTTY
+94 KILNDNGYTTY
-105 ATAPSVA
+105 ATAPEIA

-139 EEILDKI
+139 DEILDKF
-146 KNKKLKAPWFF
+146 KNKKLKDPWFF

-163 LHTPVIVPSH
+163 LHTPVIVPPH

-179 GTSQYERMIS
+179 GRSQYERMVS
-189 AIDDWLSQILEYI
+189 AIDDWLSQILGHI

-207 IIILTADHG
+207 TIVLTADHG

-244 NKIPKDLFPIKRK
+244 NKIPKNLFPVKRK
-257 MGSLIRSSRNKLKSS
+257 MGSLLRSSRNKLKSS
-272 KINNENLSAYEKRV
+272 KINDGNLSVYEKRV

-303 RIPLILTGPKIPSNV
+303 RIPLILTGPKIPNNV
-318 LIPNMIRQ
+318 LITNMIRQ

-337 SMPTPN
+337 SIPVPN
-343 DIDGKNLIPLIED
+343 DIDGKNLLPLIEG
-356 QDTEELISHIESPP
+356 QDTEELISYIESPP
-370 LIGNPSMKYIGIRTS
+370 LVENPSMKYIGIRTS

-391 NIHDDKKSYE
+391 NIHGDKQSYE
-401 LYNLQNDPLEEKNIA
+401 LYNLQNDPLEEKNIITT
-416 STNNEQIEQ
+416 SSKQIEQ
-425 LKKSLQIIRSKKAL
+425 LKKSLHTIRNKKSL
-439 NQNVEYD
+439 SQNVEYD
-446 DDEKRRIEKVLK
+446 DNEKRKIENVLK
-458 KLGYT
+458 KLGYV

>member
-1 MMQIVEYI
+1 MQ
-9 MTKPNILLIVV
+9 KPNILLIVI
-20 DSLRSDKCY
+20 DSLRSDKCFGA
-29 SQKKSSVTPTIDM
+29 KKSSITPTIDN
-42 LIKNGVYF
+42 LIQNGAYF

-74 RIGLGGTAYQKL
+74 RIGLGGSTYQKF

-94 KILKGNEYTTY
+94 KILNDNGYTTY
-105 ATAPSVA
+105 ATAPEIA

-139 EEILDKI
+139 DEILDKI
-146 KNKKLKAPWFF
+146 KNKKLKDPWFF

-163 LHTPVIVPSH
+163 LHTPVIVPPH

-179 GTSQYERMIS
+179 GRSQYERMVS
-189 AIDDWLSQILEYI
+189 AIDDWLSQILGHI

-207 IIILTADHG
+207 TIVLTADHG

-244 NKIPKDLFPIKRK
+244 NKIPKNLFPVKRK
-257 MGSLIRSSRNKLKSS
+257 IGSLIRSSRNKLKSS
-272 KINNENLSAYEKRV
+272 KINDKNLSVYEKRV
-286 LFDSRMSTGH
+286 LFDSRMSVGH

-303 RIPLILTGPKIPSNV
+303 RIPLILTGPKIPNNV
-318 LIPNMIRQ
+318 LISNMVRQ
-326 VDIFPTILNLI
+326 VDIFPTILDLI
-337 SMPTPN
+337 SIPVPN
-343 DIDGKNLIPLIED
+343 DIDGKNLLPLIEG
-356 QDTEELISHIESPP
+356 QDTEELISYIESPP
-370 LIGNPSMKYIGIRTS
+370 LVENPSMKYIGIRTS

-391 NIHDDKKSYE
+391 NIHGDKQSYE
-401 LYNLQNDPLEEKNIA
+401 LYNLQNDPLEEKNITTT
-416 STNNEQIEQ
+416 SSKQVEQ
-425 LKKSLQIIRSKKAL
+425 LKKSLHTIRNKKSL
-439 NQNVEYD
+439 SHNVEYD
-446 DDEKRRIEKVLK
+446 DNEKRRIKNVLK
-458 KLGYT
+458 KLGYV

>member
-1 MMQIVEYI
+1 
-9 MTKPNILLIVV
+9 LLIVI
-20 DSLRSDKCY
+20 DSLRSDKCFGA
-29 SQKKSSVTPTIDM
+29 KKSSITPTIDN
-42 LIKNGVYF
+42 LIQNGAYF

-74 RIGLGGTAYQKL
+74 RIGLGGSTYQKF

-94 KILKGNEYTTY
+94 KILKNNGYTAY

-112 DDFGLICDFQN
+112 DDFGLVCDFQN

-139 EEILDKI
+139 DEILDKI
-146 KNKKLKAPWFF
+146 KNKKLKDPWFF
-157 YIHLFD
+157 YIHVSD
-163 LHTPVIVPSH
+163 LHSPVIVPPR

-179 GTSQYERMIS
+179 GISQYERMVS
-189 AIDDWLSQILEYI
+189 AIDDWLSQILGYI

-207 IIILTADHG
+207 TIILTADHG

-244 NKIPKDLFPIKRK
+244 NKIPKNLFPVKRK
-257 MGSLIRSSRNKLKSS
+257 IGSLIRSSRNKLKSS
-272 KINNENLSAYEKRV
+272 KINDKNLSVYEKRV
-286 LFDSRMSTGH
+286 LFDSRMSVGH

-303 RIPLILTGPKIPSNV
+303 RIPLILTGPKIPNNV
-318 LIPNMIRQ
+318 LISNMIRQ
-326 VDIFPTILNLI
+326 VDIFPTILDLI
-337 SMPTPN
+337 SIPVPN
-343 DIDGKNLIPLIED
+343 DIDGKNLLPLIAG
-356 QDTEELISHIESPP
+356 QDTEELISYIESPP
-370 LIGNPSMKYIGIRTS
+370 LVENPSMKYIGIRTS

-391 NIHDDKKSYE
+391 NIHDDKQSYE
-401 LYNLQNDPLEEKNIA
+401 LYNLQNDPLEEKNITTT
-416 STNNEQIEQ
+416 SSKQIEQ
-425 LKKSLQIIRSKKAL
+425 LKKSLHTIRNKKSL
-439 NQNVEYD
+439 SHNVEYD
-446 DDEKRRIEKVLK
+446 DNEKRRIKNVLK
-458 KLGYT
+458 KLGYV

>member
-1 MMQIVEYI
+1 
-9 MTKPNILLIVV
+9 LIVI
-20 DSLRSDKCY
+20 DSLRSDKCFGA
-29 SQKKSSVTPTIDM
+29 KKSSITPTIDN
-42 LIKNGVYF
+42 LIQNGAYF

-63 IGSLLTGLYPF
+63 IGSLLTGSYPF
-74 RIGLGGTAYQKL
+74 RIGLGGPAYQKF

-94 KILKGNEYTTY
+94 KILKDNGYTTY

-139 EEILDKI
+139 DEILDKI
-146 KNKKLKAPWFF
+146 KNKKLKDPWFF
-157 YIHLFD
+157 YVHLFD
-163 LHTPVIVPSH
+163 LHTPVIVPPH

-179 GTSQYERMIS
+179 GTSQYERMVS
-189 AIDDWLSQILEYI
+189 AIDDWLSQILGYI

-237 KNLWKLG
+237 KSLWKLG
-244 NKIPKDLFPIKRK
+244 NKIPKNLFPVKRK
-257 MGSLIRSSRNKLKSS
+257 MGSLIRSSRKKLKSS
-272 KINNENLSAYEKRV
+272 KINDENLSVYEKRV
-286 LFDSRMSTGH
+286 LFNSRMSTGH

-303 RIPLILTGPKIPSNV
+303 RVPLILTGPKIPNNV
-318 LIPNMIRQ
+318 LITNMIRQ
-326 VDIFPTILNLI
+326 VDIFPTILDLI
-337 SMPTPN
+337 SIPVPN
-343 DIDGKNLIPLIED
+343 DIDGKNLLPLIEG
-356 QDTEELISHIESPP
+356 QDTEELISYIESPP
-370 LIGNPSMKYIGIRTS
+370 LVENPSMKYIGIRTS

-391 NIHDDKKSYE
+391 NIHDDKQSYE
-401 LYNLQNDPLEEKNIA
+401 LYNLQNDPLEEKNITTT
-416 STNNEQIEQ
+416 STKQIEQ
-425 LKKSLQIIRSKKAL
+425 LKKSLHTIRNKKSL
-439 NQNVEYD
+439 SHNVEYD
-446 DDEKRRIEKVLK
+446 DNEKRRIKNVLK
-458 KLGYT
+458 KLGYV

>member
-1 MMQIVEYI
+1 MQ
-9 MTKPNILLIVV
+9 KPNILLIVI
-20 DSLRSDKCY
+20 DSLRSDKCFGA
-29 SQKKSSVTPTIDM
+29 KKSSITPTIDN
-42 LIKNGVYF
+42 LIQNGAYF

-74 RIGLGGTAYQKL
+74 RIGLGGPAYQKF

-94 KILKGNEYTTY
+94 KILNDNGYTTY
-105 ATAPSVA
+105 ATAPEIA

-139 EEILDKI
+139 DEILDKF
-146 KNKKLKAPWFF
+146 KNKKLKDPWFF

-163 LHTPVIVPSH
+163 LHTPVIVPPH

-179 GTSQYERMIS
+179 GRSQYERMVS
-189 AIDDWLSQILEYI
+189 AIDDWLSQILGHI

-207 IIILTADHG
+207 TIVLTADHG

-244 NKIPKDLFPIKRK
+244 NKIPKNLFPVKRK
-257 MGSLIRSSRNKLKSS
+257 MGSLLRSSRNKLKSS
-272 KINNENLSAYEKRV
+272 KINDGNLSVYEKRV

-303 RIPLILTGPKIPSNV
+303 RIPLILTGPKIPNNV
-318 LIPNMIRQ
+318 LITNMIRQ

-337 SMPTPN
+337 SIPVPN
-343 DIDGKNLIPLIED
+343 DIDGKNLLPLIEG
-356 QDTEELISHIESPP
+356 QDTEELISYIESPP
-370 LIGNPSMKYIGIRTS
+370 LVENPSMKYIGIRTS

-391 NIHDDKKSYE
+391 NIHGDKQSYE
-401 LYNLQNDPLEEKNIA
+401 LYNLQNDPLEEKNIITT
-416 STNNEQIEQ
+416 SSKQIEQ
-425 LKKSLQIIRSKKAL
+425 LKKSLHTIRNRKSL
-439 NQNVEYD
+439 SHNVEYD
-446 DDEKRRIEKVLK
+446 DNEKRRIKNVLK
-458 KLGYT
+458 KLGYV

>member
-1 MMQIVEYI
+1 MQ
-9 MTKPNILLIVV
+9 KPNILLIVI
-20 DSLRSDKCY
+20 DSLRSDKCFGA
-29 SQKKSSVTPTIDM
+29 KKSSITPTIDN
-42 LIKNGVYF
+42 LIQNGAYF

-74 RIGLGGTAYQKL
+74 RIGLGGSTYQKF

-94 KILKGNEYTTY
+94 KILKNNGYTAY

-112 DDFGLICDFQN
+112 DDFGLVCDFQN

-139 EEILDKI
+139 DEILDKI
-146 KNKKLKAPWFF
+146 KNKKLKDPWFF
-157 YIHLFD
+157 YVHLFD
-163 LHTPVIVPSH
+163 LHTPVIVPPH

-179 GTSQYERMIS
+179 GTSQYERMVS
-189 AIDDWLSQILEYI
+189 AIDDWLSQILGYI

-237 KNLWKLG
+237 KSLWKLG
-244 NKIPKDLFPIKRK
+244 NKIPKNLFPVKRK
-257 MGSLIRSSRNKLKSS
+257 MGSLIRSSRKKLKSS
-272 KINNENLSAYEKRV
+272 KINDENLSVYEKRV
-286 LFDSRMSTGH
+286 LFNSRMSTGH

-303 RIPLILTGPKIPSNV
+303 RVPLILTGPKIPNNV
-318 LIPNMIRQ
+318 LITNMIRQ
-326 VDIFPTILNLI
+326 VDIFPTILDLI
-337 SMPTPN
+337 SIPVPN
-343 DIDGKNLIPLIED
+343 DIDGKNLLPLIEG
-356 QDTEELISHIESPP
+356 QDTEELISYIESPP
-370 LIGNPSMKYIGIRTS
+370 LVENPSMKYIGIRTS

-391 NIHDDKKSYE
+391 NIHDDKQSYE
-401 LYNLQNDPLEEKNIA
+401 LYNLQNDPLEEKNITTT
-416 STNNEQIEQ
+416 STKQIEQ
-425 LKKSLQIIRSKKAL
+425 LKKSLHTIRNKKSL
-439 NQNVEYD
+439 SHNVEYD
-446 DDEKRRIEKVLK
+446 DNEKRRIKNVLK
-458 KLGYT
+458 KLGYV

>member
-1 MMQIVEYI
+1 VQ
-9 MTKPNILLIVV
+9 KPNILLIVI
-20 DSLRSDKCY
+20 DSLRSDKCFGA
-29 SQKKSSVTPTIDM
+29 KKSSITPTIDN
-42 LIKNGVYF
+42 LIQNGAYF

-74 RIGLGGTAYQKL
+74 RIGLGGPAYQKF

-94 KILKGNEYTTY
+94 KILNDNGYTTY
-105 ATAPSVA
+105 ATAPEIA

-139 EEILDKI
+139 DEILDKF
-146 KNKKLKAPWFF
+146 KNKKLKDPWFF

-163 LHTPVIVPSH
+163 LHTPVIVPPH

-179 GTSQYERMIS
+179 GRSQYERMVS
-189 AIDDWLSQILEYI
+189 AIDDWLSQILGHI

-207 IIILTADHG
+207 TIILTADHG

-244 NKIPKDLFPIKRK
+244 NKIPKNLFPVKRK

-272 KINNENLSAYEKRV
+272 KINDGNLSVYEKRV

-303 RIPLILTGPKIPSNV
+303 RIPLILTGPKIPNNV
-318 LIPNMIRQ
+318 LITNMIRQ
-326 VDIFPTILNLI
+326 VDIFPTILDLI
-337 SMPTPN
+337 SIPVPK
-343 DIDGKNLIPLIED
+343 DIDGKNLLPLIEG
-356 QDTEELISHIESPP
+356 QDTEELISYIESPP
-370 LIGNPSMKYIGIRTS
+370 LVENPSMKYIGIRTS

-391 NIHDDKKSYE
+391 NIHDDKQSYE
-401 LYNLQNDPLEEKNIA
+401 LYNLQNDPLEEKNIITT
-416 STNNEQIEQ
+416 SSKQIKQ
-425 LKKSLQIIRSKKAL
+425 LKKSLRTIRNKKSL
-439 NQNVEYD
+439 SQNVEYD
-446 DDEKRRIEKVLK
+446 DNEKRKIENVLK
-458 KLGYT
+458 KLGYV

>member
-1 MMQIVEYI
+1 MQ
-9 MTKPNILLIVV
+9 KPNILLIVI
-20 DSLRSDKCY
+20 DSLRSDKCFGA
-29 SQKKSSVTPTIDM
+29 KKSSITPTIDN
-42 LIKNGVYF
+42 LIQNGAYF

-74 RIGLGGTAYQKL
+74 RIGLGGPTYQKF

-94 KILKGNEYTTY
+94 KILNDNGYTTY
-105 ATAPSVA
+105 ATAPEIA

-139 EEILDKI
+139 DEILDKI
-146 KNKKLKAPWFF
+146 KNKKLQDPWFF

-163 LHTPVIVPSH
+163 LHTPVIVPPH

-179 GTSQYERMIS
+179 GTSQYERMVS
-189 AIDDWLSQILEYI
+189 AIDDWLSQMLGHI

-244 NKIPKDLFPIKRK
+244 NKIPKNLFPVKRK
-257 MGSLIRSSRNKLKSS
+257 MGSLIRSSRKKLKSS
-272 KINNENLSAYEKRV
+272 KINDENLSVYEKRV

-303 RIPLILTGPKIPSNV
+303 RIPLILTGPKIPNNV
-318 LIPNMIRQ
+318 LITNMIRQ

-337 SMPTPN
+337 SISIPN
-343 DIDGKNLIPLIED
+343 DIDGKNLLPLIEGK
-356 QDTEELISHIESPP
+356 DTEELISYIESPP
-370 LIGNPSMKYIGIRTS
+370 LVENPSRKYIGIRTS

-391 NIHDDKKSYE
+391 NIHDDKQSYE
-401 LYNLQNDPLEEKNIA
+401 LYNLQNDPLEEKNIITT
-416 STNNEQIEQ
+416 SSKQIEQ
-425 LKKSLQIIRSKKAL
+425 LKKSLRTIRNKKSL
-439 NQNVEYD
+439 SQNVEYD
-446 DDEKRRIEKVLK
+446 DNEKRRIENVLK
-458 KLGYT
+458 KLGYV

>member
-1 MMQIVEYI
+1 VR
-9 MTKPNILLIVV
+9 KPNILLIVI
-20 DSLRSDKCY
+20 DSLRSDKCFGA
-29 SQKKSSVTPTIDM
+29 KKSSITPTIDN
-42 LIKNGVYF
+42 LIQNGAYF

-74 RIGLGGTAYQKL
+74 RIGLGGPAYQKF

-94 KILKGNEYTTY
+94 KILNDNGYTTY
-105 ATAPSVA
+105 ATAPEIA
-112 DDFGLICDFQN
+112 HDFGLICDFQN

-139 EEILDKI
+139 DEILDKI
-146 KNKKLKAPWFF
+146 KNKKLKDPWFF
-157 YIHLFD
+157 YIHVSD
-163 LHTPVIVPSH
+163 LHTPVIVPPR

-179 GTSQYERMIS
+179 GISQYERMVS
-189 AIDDWLSQILEYI
+189 AIDDWLSQILGYI

-207 IIILTADHG
+207 TIILTADHG
-216 EYVPVLNTK
+216 EYVPVLDTK

-244 NKIPKDLFPIKRK
+244 NKIPKNLFPVKRK

-272 KINNENLSAYEKRV
+272 KINDGNLSVYEKRV

-303 RIPLILTGPKIPSNV
+303 RIPLILTGPKIPNNV
-318 LIPNMIRQ
+318 LITNMIRQ
-326 VDIFPTILNLI
+326 VDIFPTILDLI
-337 SMPTPN
+337 SIPVPK
-343 DIDGKNLIPLIED
+343 DIDGKNLLPLIEG
-356 QDTEELISHIESPP
+356 QDTEELISYIESPP
-370 LIGNPSMKYIGIRTS
+370 LVENPSMKYIGIRTS

-391 NIHDDKKSYE
+391 NIHDDKQSYE
-401 LYNLQNDPLEEKNIA
+401 LYDLQNDPLEEKNIITT
-416 STNNEQIEQ
+416 SSKQIEQ
-425 LKKSLQIIRSKKAL
+425 LKKSLRTIRNKKSL
-439 NQNVEYD
+439 SQNVEYD
-446 DDEKRRIEKVLK
+446 DNEKRKIENVLK
-458 KLGYT
+458 KLGYV

>member
-1 MMQIVEYI
+1 MQ
-9 MTKPNILLIVV
+9 KPNILLIVI
-20 DSLRSDKCY
+20 DSLRSDKCFGA
-29 SQKKSSVTPTIDM
+29 KKSSITPTIDN
-42 LIKNGVYF
+42 LIQNGVYF
-50 EQAISSAA
+50 EQAICSAA

-63 IGSLLTGLYPF
+63 IGSLLTGSYPF
-74 RIGLGGTAYQKL
+74 RIGLGGPTYQKFN
-86 DPKITNLV
+86 PEITNLV
-94 KILKGNEYTTY
+94 KILKDNGYTNY

-139 EEILDKI
+139 DKILDKI
-146 KNKKLKAPWFF
+146 KNKKLQDPWFF
-157 YIHLFD
+157 YIHVSD
-163 LHTPVIVPSH
+163 LHSPVIVPPR

-179 GTSQYERMIS
+179 GISQYERMVS
-189 AIDDWLSQILEYI
+189 AIDDWLSQILGYI

-207 IIILTADHG
+207 TIILTADHG

-237 KNLWKLG
+237 KSLWKLG
-244 NKIPKDLFPIKRK
+244 NKIPKNLFPVKRK
-257 MGSLIRSSRNKLKSS
+257 MGSLIRSSRKKLKSS
-272 KINNENLSAYEKRV
+272 KINDENLSVYEKRV

-303 RIPLILTGPKIPSNV
+303 RIPLILTGPKIPNNV
-318 LIPNMIRQ
+318 LITNMIRQ

-337 SMPTPN
+337 SISIPN
-343 DIDGKNLIPLIED
+343 DIDGKNLLPLIEGK
-356 QDTEELISHIESPP
+356 DTEELISYIESPP
-370 LIGNPSMKYIGIRTS
+370 LVENPSRKYIGIRTS

-391 NIHDDKKSYE
+391 NIHDDKQSYE
-401 LYNLQNDPLEEKNIA
+401 LYNLQNDPLEEKNIITT
-416 STNNEQIEQ
+416 SSKQIEQ
-425 LKKSLQIIRSKKAL
+425 LKKSLRTIRNKKSL
-439 NQNVEYD
+439 SQNVEYD
-446 DDEKRRIEKVLK
+446 DNEKRRIENVLK
-458 KLGYT
+458 KLGYV